1 MTKNWADFAEDD
13 DGDLEQHVELPE
25 RTETIDEKGHKIATF
40 YERKE
45 DGTIMRVKQML
56 KVIELR
62 QKTPIRS
69 LERRKIWKAFGN
81 AAEGHKKEDKITY
94 LSAEEIFMLTPK
106 QDEEDDNKS
115 DFADGILK
123 QVQSAAFR
131 SRQNL
136 MTPQMSMPALG
147 GASAKS
153 SGSGPKYTPPV
164 PQGHVPGSSSIPMRG
179 PDDQP
184 PALRVSNIPLEAQQQ
199 DIEDLFKKFGRV
211 LRVYVPDPP
220 RGYAFVTFT
229 SIQEGKRAKEALNG
243 FGYAHLILKVE
254 WARPST
260 NRPQNSMKHASGY
273 GKGLPQDKEAS

>member
-69 LERRKIWKAFGN
+69 LERRKTWKVFGN

-106 QDEEDDNKS
+106 QDEEDDQKS
-115 DFADGILK
+115 DGADGIVKLVCQYWIRK
-123 QVQSAAFR
+123 
-131 SRQNL
+131 L
-136 MTPQMSMPALG
+136 LT
-147 GASAKS
+147 
-153 SGSGPKYTPPV
+153 T
-164 PQGHVPGSSSIPMRG
+164 
-179 PDDQP
+179 
-184 PALRVSNIPLEAQQQ
+184 
-199 DIEDLFKKFGRV
+199 
-211 LRVYVPDPP
+211 
-220 RGYAFVTFT
+220 
-229 SIQEGKRAKEALNG
+229 
-243 FGYAHLILKVE
+243 
-254 WARPST
+254 
-260 NRPQNSMKHASGY
+260 
-273 GKGLPQDKEAS
+273 